1 MKVNIAIYYKCGI
14 IKEDEK
20 RGSKVYYKEICEVLG
35 LSTKSFYNKYSGKTE
50 YKLSEIITLM
60 HHFNLSFN
68 ELIKI
73 IKGND
78 NGKDC
83 VSDKCNKQT

>member
-14 IKEDEK
+14 IKEGKK
-20 RGSKVYYKEICEVLG
+20 RGYKVYYKEICEVLG

-60 HHFNLSFN
+60 NHFNLPFN
-68 ELIKI
+68 DLIKI
-73 IKGND
+73 IKENG
-78 NGKDC
+78 NGKKS